1 MSIIRLFFSATLSA
15 DMIDKLDKSQSHYLT
30 KVMRIPIGG
39 NFSLFNKFG
48 EWQTIIK
55 KISKN
60 DLNFKVTK
68 QLRHEENETDL
79 WLAFSPIRSN
89 FFNFMIQKATELG
102 VTKFIP
108 VITERTVVRNINY
121 ERLIKI
127 VTEASEQCNR
137 LSIPEIDKI
146 QKLDEFFK
154 NNKDLN
160 LIFGDL
166 NSDNKKLEINNK
178 KLLCIL
184 IGPEGDFSPSER
196 QNILSVSQAVPFT
209 MSKNILRSDTAVIS
223 AISLVNFINN
233 YP

>member
-1 MSIIRLFFSATLSA
+1 
-15 DMIDKLDKSQSHYLT
+15 
-30 KVMRIPIGG
+30 
-39 NFSLFNKFG
+39 
-48 EWQTIIK
+48 
-55 KISKN
+55 
-60 DLNFKVTK
+60 
-68 QLRHEENETDL
+68 
-79 WLAFSPIRSN
+79 
-89 FFNFMIQKATELG
+89 MIQKATELG

-166 NSDNKKLEINNK
+166 NSDNKKLKINNK

-184 IGPEGDFSPSER
+184 IGPEGDYTEVER
-196 QNILSVSQAVPFT
+196 EKILKYSGTQSI
-209 MSKNILRSDTAVIS
+209 KLGNNILRTETAVIS
-223 AISLVNFINN
+223 ALSVINFLKN
-233 YP
+233 

>member
-1 MSIIRLFFSATLSA
+1 MSNIRLFYPESLS
-15 DMIDKLDKSQSHYLT
+15 INLEGKLDKAQSHYLT

-48 EWQTIIK
+48 ESQTIIK
-55 KISKN
+55 TISKN
-60 DLNFKVTK
+60 DLNFKDTK

-146 QKLDEFFK
+146 QKLDEFLK

-166 NSDNKKLEINNK
+166 NSDNKKLKINNK

-184 IGPEGDFSPSER
+184 IGPEGDYTEVER
-196 QNILSVSQAVPFT
+196 EKILKYGGTQSI
-209 MSKNILRSDTAVIS
+209 KLGNNILRTETAVIS
-223 AISLVNFINN
+223 ALSVINFLKN
-233 YP
+233 

>member
-1 MSIIRLFFSATLSA
+1 MSNIRLFYPESLS
-15 DMIDKLDKSQSHYLT
+15 INLEGKLDKAQSHYLT
-30 KVMRIPIGG
+30 KVMRIPNGG

-48 EWQTIIK
+48 EWQTTIK
-55 KISKN
+55 EISKN
-60 DLNFKVTK
+60 DLTFKVIK
-68 QLRHEENETDL
+68 RLRHEENETDL

-108 VITERTVVRNINY
+108 IITERTVVRKINY

-127 VTEASEQCNR
+127 VTEASEQSNR
-137 LSIPEIDKI
+137 LSIPEIDNI
-146 QKLDEFFK
+146 QKLDDFFI

-166 NSDNKKLEINNK
+166 NSDNKKLKINNK

-184 IGPEGDFSPSER
+184 IGPEGDYTEVER
-196 QNILSVSQAVPFT
+196 EKILKYGGTQSI
-209 MSKNILRSDTAVIS
+209 KLGNNILRTETAVIS
-223 AISLVNFINN
+223 ALSVINFLKN
-233 YP
+233 

>member
-1 MSIIRLFFSATLSA
+1 MSNIRLFYPESLS
-15 DMIDKLDKSQSHYLT
+15 INLEGKLDKAQSHYLT

-55 KISKN
+55 NISKN
-60 DLNFKVTK
+60 DLTFKVTK
-68 QLRHEENETDL
+68 RLRHEENETDL

-102 VTKFIP
+102 VTKFVP

-127 VTEASEQCNR
+127 VTEASEQSNR
-137 LSIPEIDKI
+137 LSIPEIDNT
-146 QKLDEFFK
+146 QKLDDFFK

-166 NSDNKKLEINNK
+166 NSDNKKLKINNK

-184 IGPEGDFSPSER
+184 IGPEGDFTEIER
-196 QNILSVSQAVPFT
+196 EKILKYGGTQSIKLG
-209 MSKNILRSDTAVIS
+209 KNILRTETAVIS
-223 AISLVNFINN
+223 ALSVINFLKN
-233 YP
+233 

>member
-1 MSIIRLFFSATLSA
+1 MSNIRLFYPESLS
-15 DMIDKLDKSQSHYLT
+15 INLEGKLDKAQSHYLT

-166 NSDNKKLEINNK
+166 NSDNKKIDK
-178 KLLCIL
+178 SKLTDKPICII
-184 IGPEGDFSPSER
+184 IGPEGDFSETEKEK
-196 QNILSVSQAVPFT
+196 ILSFKDVQAL
-209 MSKNILRSDTAVIS
+209 KINENILRSETAVIS
-223 AISLVNFINN
+223 AISIVNYLIN
-233 YP
+233 

>member
-1 MSIIRLFFSATLSA
+1 MSNIRLFYPESLS
-15 DMIDKLDKSQSHYLT
+15 INLEGKLDKAQSHYLT

-55 KISKN
+55 NISKN
-60 DLNFKVTK
+60 DLTFKVTK
-68 QLRHEENETDL
+68 RLRHEENETDL

-146 QKLDEFFK
+146 QKLDEFIK

-166 NSDNKKLEINNK
+166 NSDNKKLKINNK

-184 IGPEGDFSPSER
+184 IGPEGDYTEVER
-196 QNILSVSQAVPFT
+196 EKILKYGGTQSI
-209 MSKNILRSDTAVIS
+209 KLGNNILRTETAVIS
-223 AISLVNFINN
+223 ALSVINFLKN
-233 YP
+233 

>member
-1 MSIIRLFFSATLSA
+1 MCIR
-15 DMIDKLDKSQSHYLT
+15 D
-30 KVMRIPIGG
+30 R
-39 NFSLFNKFG
+39 FG

-166 NSDNKKLEINNK
+166 NSDNKKLKINNK

-184 IGPEGDFSPSER
+184 IGPEGDYTEVER
-196 QNILSVSQAVPFT
+196 EKILKYCGTQSI
-209 MSKNILRSDTAVIS
+209 KLGNNILRTETAVIS
-223 AISLVNFINN
+223 ALSVINFLKN
-233 YP
+233 

>member
-1 MSIIRLFFSATLSA
+1 MSNIRLFYPESLS
-15 DMIDKLDKSQSHYLT
+15 INLEGKLDKAQSHYLT

-48 EWQTIIK
+48 EWQTLIK

-60 DLNFKVTK
+60 DLTFKVTR

-121 ERLIKI
+121 ERLLKI
-127 VTEASEQCNR
+127 VTEASEQSNR
-137 LSIPEIDKI
+137 LSIPEIDK
-146 QKLDEFFK
+146 FC
-154 NNKDLN
+154 
-160 LIFGDL
+160 
-166 NSDNKKLEINNK
+166 
-178 KLLCIL
+178 LLYT
-184 IGPEGDFSPSER
+184 SPSPR
-196 QNILSVSQAVPFT
+196 DP
-209 MSKNILRSDTAVIS
+209 
-223 AISLVNFINN
+223 
-233 YP
+233 

>member
-1 MSIIRLFFSATLSA
+1 MSNIRLFYPESLS
-15 DMIDKLDKSQSHYLT
+15 INLEGKLDKAQSHYLT
-30 KVMRIPIGG
+30 KVMRTPIGG
-39 NFSLFNKFG
+39 NFSLFNKLG

-60 DLNFKVTK
+60 DLTFKVTK
-68 QLRHEENETDL
+68 QLRHKENETDL

-166 NSDNKKLEINNK
+166 NSDNKKLKINNK
-178 KLLCIL
+178 KILCIL
-184 IGPEGDFSPSER
+184 IGPEGDYTEVER
-196 QNILSVSQAVPFT
+196 EKILKYGGTQSI
-209 MSKNILRSDTAVIS
+209 KLGNNILRTETAVIS
-223 AISLVNFINN
+223 ALSVINFLKN
-233 YP
+233 

>member
-1 MSIIRLFFSATLSA
+1 MSNIRLFYPESLS
-15 DMIDKLDKSQSHYLT
+15 INYEGKLDKAQSHYLT
-30 KVMRIPIGG
+30 KVMRIPNGG

-55 KISKN
+55 EISKN
-60 DLNFKVTK
+60 DLTFKVIK
-68 QLRHEENETDL
+68 QLRNEENENDL

-108 VITERTVVRNINY
+108 IITERTVVRKINY

-127 VTEASEQCNR
+127 VTEASEQSNR
-137 LSIPEIDKI
+137 LSIPEIDNT
-146 QKLDEFFK
+146 QKLDDFFK

-166 NSDNKKLEINNK
+166 NSDNKKLKINNK

-184 IGPEGDFSPSER
+184 IGPEGDYTQVER
-196 QNILSVSQAVPFT
+196 KKILKYSGTQSINLGN
-209 MSKNILRSDTAVIS
+209 NILRTETAAIS
-223 AISLVNFINN
+223 ALSVINFLKN
-233 YP
+233 

>member
-1 MSIIRLFFSATLSA
+1 MSNIRLFYPESLS
-15 DMIDKLDKSQSHYLT
+15 INLEGKLDKPQSHYLT

-48 EWQTIIK
+48 EWQTIVK
-55 KISKN
+55 NISKN
-60 DLNFKVTK
+60 DLTFKVTK
-68 QLRHEENETDL
+68 RLRHEENETDL

-166 NSDNKKLEINNK
+166 NSDNKKLKINNK

-184 IGPEGDFSPSER
+184 IGPEGDYTEVER
-196 QNILSVSQAVPFT
+196 EKILKYGGTQSI
-209 MSKNILRSDTAVIS
+209 KLGNNILRTETAVIS
-223 AISLVNFINN
+223 ALSVINFLKN
-233 YP
+233 

>member
-1 MSIIRLFFSATLSA
+1 MSNIRLFYPESLS
-15 DMIDKLDKSQSHYLT
+15 INLEGKLDKLQSHYLT

-55 KISKN
+55 NISKN
-60 DLNFKVTK
+60 DLTFKVTK
-68 QLRHEENETDL
+68 RLRHEENETDL

-166 NSDNKKLEINNK
+166 NSDNKKLKINNK

-184 IGPEGDFSPSER
+184 IGPEGDYTEVER
-196 QNILSVSQAVPFT
+196 EKILKYGGTQSI
-209 MSKNILRSDTAVIS
+209 KLGNNILRTETAVIS
-223 AISLVNFINN
+223 ALSVINFLKN
-233 YP
+233 

>member
-1 MSIIRLFFSATLSA
+1 MSNIRLFYPESLS
-15 DMIDKLDKSQSHYLT
+15 INLEGKLNKAQSHYLT
-30 KVMRIPIGG
+30 KVMRTPIGG

-55 KISKN
+55 NISKN
-60 DLNFKVTK
+60 DLTFKVTK
-68 QLRHEENETDL
+68 RLRHEENENDL

-108 VITERTVVRNINY
+108 IITERTVVRNINY

-166 NSDNKKLEINNK
+166 NSDNKKLKINNK

-184 IGPEGDFSPSER
+184 IGPEGDYTEVER
-196 QNILSVSQAVPFT
+196 EKILKYGGTQSI
-209 MSKNILRSDTAVIS
+209 KLGNNILRTETAVIS
-223 AISLVNFINN
+223 ALSVINFLKN
-233 YP
+233 

>member
-1 MSIIRLFFSATLSA
+1 MSNIRIFYPESLS
-15 DMIDKLDKSQSHYLT
+15 INLEGKLDKAQSHYLT
-30 KVMRIPIGG
+30 KVMRTPIGG
-39 NFSLFNKFG
+39 NFSLFNKLG

-60 DLNFKVTK
+60 DLTFKVTK
-68 QLRHEENETDL
+68 QLRHKENETDL

-166 NSDNKKLEINNK
+166 NSDNKKLKINNK

-184 IGPEGDFSPSER
+184 IGPEGDYTEVER
-196 QNILSVSQAVPFT
+196 EKILKYGGTQSI
-209 MSKNILRSDTAVIS
+209 KLGNNILRTETAVIS
-223 AISLVNFINN
+223 ALSVINFLKN
-233 YP
+233 

>member
-102 VTKFIP
+102 VTKFVP

-127 VTEASEQCNR
+127 VTEASEQCN
-137 LSIPEIDKI
+137 LS
-146 QKLDEFFK
+146 
-154 NNKDLN
+154 
-160 LIFGDL
+160 LIH
-166 NSDNKKLEINNK
+166 I
-178 KLLCIL
+178 
-184 IGPEGDFSPSER
+184 
-196 QNILSVSQAVPFT
+196 
-209 MSKNILRSDTAVIS
+209 
-223 AISLVNFINN
+223 
-233 YP
+233 

>member
-1 MSIIRLFFSATLSA
+1 MSNIRLFYPESLS
-15 DMIDKLDKSQSHYLT
+15 INLEGKLDKAHSHYLT

-48 EWQTIIK
+48 EWQTIIQ

-60 DLNFKVTK
+60 DLTFKVTK

-121 ERLIKI
+121 ERLLKI
-127 VTEASEQCNR
+127 VTEASEQSNR

-146 QKLDEFFK
+146 QRLDEFFK

-166 NSDNKKLEINNK
+166 NSDNKKLKINNK

-184 IGPEGDFSPSER
+184 IGPEGDYTEVER
-196 QNILSVSQAVPFT
+196 EKILKYGGTQSI
-209 MSKNILRSDTAVIS
+209 KLGNNILRTETAVIS
-223 AISLVNFINN
+223 ALSVINFLKN
-233 YP
+233 

>member
-1 MSIIRLFFSATLSA
+1 MNNLRLFYQKKISNNL
-15 DMIDKLDKSQSHYLT
+15 IGNLDKKQSHYVN
-30 KVMRIPIGG
+30 KVMRLKE
-39 NFSLFNKFG
+39 NDEFNIFNESG
-48 EWQTIIK
+48 EWVAKIKKVNKSGIEFQIIK
-55 KISKN
+55 QIRSKESKI
-60 DLNFKVTK
+60 DI
-68 QLRHEENETDL
+68 
-79 WLAFSPIRSN
+79 WLAFSPIKSN
-89 FFNFMIQKATELG
+89 YFNFMIQKATELG

-127 VTEASEQCNR
+127 VTEASEQSNR

-166 NSDNKKLEINNK
+166 NSDNKKLKINNK

-184 IGPEGDFSPSER
+184 IGPEGDYTEVER
-196 QNILSVSQAVPFT
+196 EKILKYSGTQSI
-209 MSKNILRSDTAVIS
+209 KLGNNILRTETAVIS
-223 AISLVNFINN
+223 ALSVINFLKN
-233 YP
+233 

>member
-1 MSIIRLFFSATLSA
+1 MNNIRLFYPESLS
-15 DMIDKLDKSQSHYLT
+15 INLEGKLDKSQSHYLT
-30 KVMRIPIGG
+30 KVMRTPIGG
-39 NFSLFNKFG
+39 NFSLFNKLG

-60 DLNFKVTK
+60 DLTFKVTK
-68 QLRHEENETDL
+68 QLRHKENETDL

-166 NSDNKKLEINNK
+166 NSDNKKLKINNK

-184 IGPEGDFSPSER
+184 IGPEGDYTEVER
-196 QNILSVSQAVPFT
+196 EKILKYCGTQSI
-209 MSKNILRSDTAVIS
+209 KLGNNILRTETAVIS
-223 AISLVNFINN
+223 ALSVINFLKN
-233 YP
+233 

>member
-1 MSIIRLFFSATLSA
+1 MSNIRLFYPESLS
-15 DMIDKLDKSQSHYLT
+15 INLEGKLDKAQSHYLT

-55 KISKN
+55 KVSKN

-127 VTEASEQCNR
+127 VTEASEQSNR
-137 LSIPEIDKI
+137 LSIPEIDKL
-146 QKLDEFFK
+146 QRLDEFFK
-154 NNKDLN
+154 NNKNLN

-166 NSDNKKLEINNK
+166 NSDNKKLKINNK

-184 IGPEGDFSPSER
+184 IGPEGDYTEVER
-196 QNILSVSQAVPFT
+196 EKILKYGGTQSI
-209 MSKNILRSDTAVIS
+209 KLGNNILRTETAVIS
-223 AISLVNFINN
+223 ALSVINFLKN
-233 YP
+233 

>member
-1 MSIIRLFFSATLSA
+1 MSNIRLFYPESLS
-15 DMIDKLDKSQSHYLT
+15 INLEGKLDKTQSHYLT

-48 EWQTIIK
+48 EWQTTIK
-55 KISKN
+55 EISKN
-60 DLNFKVTK
+60 DLTFKVIK
-68 QLRHEENETDL
+68 RLRHEESETDL

-108 VITERTVVRNINY
+108 IITERTVVRKINY

-127 VTEASEQCNR
+127 VTEASEQSNR
-137 LSIPEIDKI
+137 LSIPEIDNI
-146 QKLDEFFK
+146 QKLDDFFI

-166 NSDNKKLEINNK
+166 NSDNKKLKINNK

-184 IGPEGDFSPSER
+184 IGPEGDYTEVER
-196 QNILSVSQAVPFT
+196 EKILKYSGTQAI
-209 MSKNILRSDTAVIS
+209 KLGNNILRSETAVIS
-223 AISLVNFINN
+223 ALSVINFLKN
-233 YP
+233 

>member
-1 MSIIRLFFSATLSA
+1 MNNIRLFYPESLS
-15 DMIDKLDKSQSHYLT
+15 INLEGKLDKAQSHYLT
-30 KVMRIPIGG
+30 KVMRTPIGG

-55 KISKN
+55 NISKN
-60 DLNFKVTK
+60 DLTFKVTK

-127 VTEASEQCNR
+127 VIEASEQSNR

-154 NNKDLN
+154 NNKNLN

-166 NSDNKKLEINNK
+166 NSDNKKLKINNK

-184 IGPEGDFSPSER
+184 IGPEGDYTEVER
-196 QNILSVSQAVPFT
+196 EKILKYSGTQSINLGN
-209 MSKNILRSDTAVIS
+209 NILRTETAAIS
-223 AISLVNFINN
+223 ALSVINFLKN
-233 YP
+233 

>member
-1 MSIIRLFFSATLSA
+1 
-15 DMIDKLDKSQSHYLT
+15 
-30 KVMRIPIGG
+30 
-39 NFSLFNKFG
+39 
-48 EWQTIIK
+48 
-55 KISKN
+55 
-60 DLNFKVTK
+60 
-68 QLRHEENETDL
+68 
-79 WLAFSPIRSN
+79 
-89 FFNFMIQKATELG
+89 MIQKATELG

-166 NSDNKKLEINNK
+166 NSDNKKLKINNK

-184 IGPEGDFSPSER
+184 IGPEGDYTEVER
-196 QNILSVSQAVPFT
+196 DKILKYGGTQSIKLSN
-209 MSKNILRSDTAVIS
+209 NILRTETAVIS
-223 AISLVNFINN
+223 ALSVINFLKN
-233 YP
+233 

>member
-1 MSIIRLFFSATLSA
+1 M
-15 DMIDKLDKSQSHYLT
+15 DKAQSHYLT

-39 NFSLFNKFG
+39 NFSLFNKLG

-166 NSDNKKLEINNK
+166 NSDNKKLKINNK

-184 IGPEGDFSPSER
+184 IGPEGDYTEVER
-196 QNILSVSQAVPFT
+196 EKILKYRGTQSI
-209 MSKNILRSDTAVIS
+209 KLGNNILRTETAVIS
-223 AISLVNFINN
+223 ALSVINFLKN
-233 YP
+233 

>member
-1 MSIIRLFFSATLSA
+1 MSNIRLFYPESLS
-15 DMIDKLDKSQSHYLT
+15 INLEGKLDKAQSHYLT

-48 EWQTIIK
+48 EWQTTIK
-55 KISKN
+55 EISKN
-60 DLNFKVTK
+60 DLTFKVIK
-68 QLRHEENETDL
+68 RLRYEESETDL

-146 QKLDEFFK
+146 QKLDEFIK

-166 NSDNKKLEINNK
+166 NSDNKKLKINNK

-184 IGPEGDFSPSER
+184 IGPEGDYTEIER
-196 QNILSVSQAVPFT
+196 EKILKYGGTQSI
-209 MSKNILRSDTAVIS
+209 KLGNNILRTETAVIS
-223 AISLVNFINN
+223 ALSVINFLKN
-233 YP
+233 

>member
-1 MSIIRLFFSATLSA
+1 MSNIRLFYPESLS
-15 DMIDKLDKSQSHYLT
+15 INLEGKLDKLQSHYLT

-55 KISKN
+55 NISKN
-60 DLNFKVTK
+60 DLTFKVTK
-68 QLRHEENETDL
+68 RLRHEENETDL

-108 VITERTVVRNINY
+108 VITERTVVRKINY

-127 VTEASEQCNR
+127 VTEASEQSNR
-137 LSIPEIDKI
+137 LSIPEIDNT
-146 QKLDEFFK
+146 QKLDDFFK

-166 NSDNKKLEINNK
+166 NSDNKKLKINNK

-184 IGPEGDFSPSER
+184 IGPEGDFTEIER
-196 QNILSVSQAVPFT
+196 EKILKYGGTQSIKLG
-209 MSKNILRSDTAVIS
+209 KNILRTETAVIS
-223 AISLVNFINN
+223 ALSVINFLKN
-233 YP
+233 

>member
-1 MSIIRLFFSATLSA
+1 MSNIRLFYPESLS
-15 DMIDKLDKSQSHYLT
+15 INLEGKLDKAQSHYLT

-48 EWQTIIK
+48 EWQTIIEK
-55 KISKN
+55 VSKN

-166 NSDNKKLEINNK
+166 NSDNKKLKINNK

-184 IGPEGDFSPSER
+184 IGPEGDYTEVER
-196 QNILSVSQAVPFT
+196 EKILKYGGTQSI
-209 MSKNILRSDTAVIS
+209 KLGNNILRTETAVIS
-223 AISLVNFINN
+223 ALSVINFLKN
-233 YP
+233 

>member
-1 MSIIRLFFSATLSA
+1 MSNIRLFYPESLS
-15 DMIDKLDKSQSHYLT
+15 INLEGKLDKLQSHYLT

-55 KISKN
+55 NISKN
-60 DLNFKVTK
+60 DLTFKVTK
-68 QLRHEENETDL
+68 RLRHEENETDL

-127 VTEASEQCNR
+127 VTEASEQSNR

-160 LIFGDL
+160 LIFGNL
-166 NSDNKKLEINNK
+166 NSDNKKLKINNK

-184 IGPEGDFSPSER
+184 IGPEGDYTEVER
-196 QNILSVSQAVPFT
+196 EKILKYSGTQSI
-209 MSKNILRSDTAVIS
+209 KLGNNILRTETAVIS
-223 AISLVNFINN
+223 ALSVINFLKN
-233 YP
+233 

>member
-1 MSIIRLFFSATLSA
+1 
-15 DMIDKLDKSQSHYLT
+15 
-30 KVMRIPIGG
+30 
-39 NFSLFNKFG
+39 
-48 EWQTIIK
+48 
-55 KISKN
+55 
-60 DLNFKVTK
+60 
-68 QLRHEENETDL
+68 
-79 WLAFSPIRSN
+79 
-89 FFNFMIQKATELG
+89 MIQKATELG

-184 IGPEGDFSPSER
+184 IGPEGDYTEVER
-196 QNILSVSQAVPFT
+196 EKILKYGGTQSI
-209 MSKNILRSDTAVIS
+209 KLGNNILRTETAVIS
-223 AISLVNFINN
+223 ALSVINFLKN
-233 YP
+233 

>member
-1 MSIIRLFFSATLSA
+1 MSNIRLFYPESLS
-15 DMIDKLDKSQSHYLT
+15 INLEGKLDKPQSHYLT

-55 KISKN
+55 NISKN
-60 DLNFKVTK
+60 DLTFKVTK
-68 QLRHEENETDL
+68 RLRHEENETDL

-127 VTEASEQCNR
+127 VTEASEQSNR

-166 NSDNKKLEINNK
+166 NSDNKKLKINNK

-184 IGPEGDFSPSER
+184 IGPEGDYTEVER
-196 QNILSVSQAVPFT
+196 EKILKYSGTQSI
-209 MSKNILRSDTAVIS
+209 KLGNNILRTETAVIS
-223 AISLVNFINN
+223 ALSVINFLKN
-233 YP
+233 

>member
-1 MSIIRLFFSATLSA
+1 MSNIRLFYPESLS
-15 DMIDKLDKSQSHYLT
+15 INLEGKLDKTQSHYLT

-48 EWQTIIK
+48 EWQTIIEK
-55 KISKN
+55 VSKN

-166 NSDNKKLEINNK
+166 NSDNKKLKINNK

-184 IGPEGDFSPSER
+184 IGPEGDYTEIER
-196 QNILSVSQAVPFT
+196 EKILKYGGTQSI
-209 MSKNILRSDTAVIS
+209 KLGNNILRTETAVIS
-223 AISLVNFINN
+223 ALSVINFLKN
-233 YP
+233 